1 MQGSG
6 ENIGDE
12 DLAALTE
19 RVRAVADEMADHPSQ
34 FELVTAIAMLY
45 FLQQRCDIVVL
56 EVGMGGALDSTNVI
70 PCPEVAVITNLGLEH
85 TEYLGSTLAEIAA
98 AKGGIIKPGGVAV
111 CYECDHEAM
120 AVLQDICRERGAK
133 MRLSREGDAVG
144 VSRSLDGQQFIWDG
158 RTYDLPLLGAHQLR
172 NAAVVLETVQVLR
185 EKGWCLPERAVQQ
198 GLRQVQWPA
207 RFEILRRKPLYIL
220 DGGHNP
226 QCAQALARNLADY
239 LPGQKVTFLLGVL
252 RDKDYRQ
259 ILGLIAPYA
268 EKLIC
273 VTPDSPRALTGA
285 ELAAV
290 AREMG
295 LAAESCDTMEAGVA
309 RSAAEPGPVV
319 AFGSLYLA
327 GRVRTL
333 FPLLEKGEA

>member
-1 MQGSG
+1 
-6 ENIGDE
+6 
-12 DLAALTE
+12 
-19 RVRAVADEMADHPSQ
+19 
-34 FELVTAIAMLY
+34 
-45 FLQQRCDIVVL
+45 
-56 EVGMGGALDSTNVI
+56 
-70 PCPEVAVITNLGLEH
+70 
-85 TEYLGSTLAEIAA
+85 
-98 AKGGIIKPGGVAV
+98 
-111 CYECDHEAM
+111 
-120 AVLQDICRERGAK
+120 

-185 EKGWCLPERAVQQ
+185 EKGWCLPEWAVQQ

-207 RFEILRRKPLYIL
+207 RFEILRRRPLYIL

-239 LPGQKVTFLLGVL
+239 LPGHKVTFLLGVL

-259 ILGLIAPYA
+259 ILELIAPYA

-285 ELAAV
+285 ALAAM

-295 LAAESCDTMEAGVA
+295 LAAESCDTIEAGVT

-327 GRVRTL
+327 GRVRTV